1 MEFKQNSGIQIMK
14 NQPDHPSILPNPS
27 LAPTHNPNYI
37 CGLNRLEPQHLFN
50 IQNTPQSWN
59 I

>member
-50 IQNTPQSWN
+50 IQNTPQS
-59 I
+59 